1 MLQNLLP
8 LKEVM
13 KMIDYKKEFEIN
25 DDEIEKVY
33 EILFNKEGNFEEEKQ
48 KIIKSFE
55 SCCIEA
61 VPGSGKTT
69 TLVAKLMILAEK
81 LNKENYE
88 KGICILTHTNIGI
101 DIIKEKLGMKGDV
114 LFRYPNFVGTLQSF
128 IDNYLAIPC
137 YKKKYRRK
145 VDIIDNDM
153 ANSYNLK
160 FLKNNFYF
168 NQKGNMDTEKLY
180 YNFYDE
186 YFYIEE
192 KAILKSKN
200 SNTYKSLFSRI
211 ENNILRYEEAIQ
223 LGKIYVNEYPDLKKY
238 FSERFFLVLVD
249 EMQDTTQDA
258 FEILENL
265 FDKEKVIVQYIG
277 DRNQNLYNG
286 TDEWYLSSKENPKL
300 NISNRFGKN
309 IANFLNC
316 IKENSEDNLIK
327 GNSNIE
333 DYKPI
338 LFLYDSLDKNE
349 ERGNNIIFDKF
360 IEIIKEKGLDEKKG
374 NFKVIGHVG
383 VFKEGK
389 VTVSSYFKDFLKNE
403 KIFSLNKIIK
413 KNSKSQP
420 ENKKIIKEL
429 KSKIELFLKK
439 ENKEELKEKFDKFIK
454 IEENRID
461 FNRIIYNYLLLDK
474 NEEKFID
481 NLFCFLERILKESL
495 KKENFNEI
503 FKVKEVENK
512 NNDNNEMNTYIK
524 DNIKLEINTVHG
536 VKGETHLA
544 TLYLDTFWYE
554 YDISHYLIK
563 LLSSELTNKQKNNIQ
578 NIKRNRNIFVG
589 ASRSQYLLC
598 FACKKIDISDKIK
611 DIFEIIE
618 I

>member
-1 MLQNLLP
+1 
-8 LKEVM
+8 
-13 KMIDYKKEFEIN
+13 MIDYKKEFEIN
-25 DDEIEKVY
+25 DDEIEKIY
-33 EILFNKEGNFEEEKQ
+33 EILFNKKGNFEEEKQ

-69 TLVAKLMILAEK
+69 TLVAKLIILAEK
-81 LNKENYE
+81 LNKGNYE

-137 YKKKYRRK
+137 YKKKYKRK
-145 VDIIDNDM
+145 VDIIDNDV

-160 FLKNNFYF
+160 FLKNNSYF
-168 NQKGNMDTEKLY
+168 KQKENMDTEKLY

-192 KAILKSKN
+192 KAILKSKD

-223 LGKIYVNEYPDLKKY
+223 LGKIYVNEYPNLKEY
-238 FSERFFLVLVD
+238 FSERFFLALVD

-265 FDKEKVIVQYIG
+265 FDKEKVTVQYIG

-286 TDEWYLSSKENPKL
+286 TDKWYLSSEENPKL

-309 IANFLNC
+309 IANFLNY
-316 IKENSEDNLIK
+316 IRENLQDKPIK

-349 ERGNNIIFDKF
+349 EGGNNKIFDEF
-360 IEIIKEKGLDEKKG
+360 IKVIKGKGLDKKEG
-374 NFKVIGHVG
+374 SFKVIGHVG
-383 VFKEGK
+383 KENRNI
-389 VTVSSYFKDFLKNE
+389 TISSYFKEFSKKE
-403 KIFSLNKIIK
+403 KIIHFNKILK

-439 ENKEELKEKFDKFIK
+439 EDKEELKEKFDEFIK

-461 FNRIIYNYLLLDK
+461 FNRIIYNYLLDK
-474 NEEKFID
+474 DENKFLD
-481 NLFCFLERILKESL
+481 NLFYFLERILKESL
-495 KKENFNEI
+495 KKEKFNEI
-503 FKVKEVENK
+503 FKIKEVENK
-512 NNDNNEMNTYIK
+512 NNNEMNTYIK

-544 TLYLDTFWYE
+544 TLYLDTFWYK

-563 LLSSELTNKQKNNIQ
+563 LLSSKLTNKQKNNIQ

-589 ASRSQYLLC
+589 ASRARYLLC
-598 FACKKIDISDKIK
+598 FVCKGKKAEMPDIIN
-611 DIFEIIE
+611 DIFEEVIE

>member
-1 MLQNLLP
+1 
-8 LKEVM
+8 
-13 KMIDYKKEFEIN
+13 MIDYKKEFEIN
-25 DDEIEKVY
+25 DDEIEKIY
-33 EILFNKEGNFEEEKQ
+33 EILFNKKGNFEEEKQ

-69 TLVAKLMILAEK
+69 TLVAKLIILAEK
-81 LNKENYE
+81 LDKGNYE

-137 YKKKYRRK
+137 YKKKYKRK
-145 VDIIDNDM
+145 VDIIDNDV

-160 FLKNNFYF
+160 FLKNNSYF
-168 NQKGNMDTEKLY
+168 KQKENMDTEKLY

-192 KAILKSKN
+192 KAILKSKD

-223 LGKIYVNEYPDLKKY
+223 LGKIYVNEYPNLKEY
-238 FSERFFLVLVD
+238 FSERFFLALVD

-265 FDKEKVIVQYIG
+265 FDKEKVTVQYIG

-286 TDEWYLSSKENPKL
+286 TDKWYLSSEENPKL

-309 IANFLNC
+309 IANFLNY
-316 IKENSEDNLIK
+316 IRENLQDKPIK

-349 ERGNNIIFDKF
+349 EEGNNKIFDEF
-360 IEIIKEKGLDEKKG
+360 IKVIKGKGLDKKEG
-374 NFKVIGHVG
+374 SFKVIGHVG
-383 VFKEGK
+383 KENRNI
-389 VTVSSYFKDFLKNE
+389 TISSYFKEFSKKE
-403 KIFSLNKIIK
+403 KIIHFNKILK

-439 ENKEELKEKFDKFIK
+439 EDKEELKEKFDEFIK

-461 FNRIIYNYLLLDK
+461 FNRIIYNYLLDK
-474 NEEKFID
+474 DENKFLD
-481 NLFCFLERILKESL
+481 NLFYFLERILKESL
-495 KKENFNEI
+495 KKEKFNEI
-503 FKVKEVENK
+503 FKIKEVENK
-512 NNDNNEMNTYIK
+512 NNNEMNTYIK

-544 TLYLDTFWYE
+544 TLYLDTFWYK

-563 LLSSELTNKQKNNIQ
+563 LLSSKLTNKQKNNIQ

-589 ASRSQYLLC
+589 ASRARYLLC
-598 FACKKIDISDKIK
+598 FVCKGKKVEMPDIIN
-611 DIFEIIE
+611 DIFEEVIE

>member
-1 MLQNLLP
+1 
-8 LKEVM
+8 
-13 KMIDYKKEFEIN
+13 MIDYKKEFEIN
-25 DDEIEKVY
+25 DDEIEKIY
-33 EILFNKEGNFEEEKQ
+33 EILFNKKGNFEEEKQ

-69 TLVAKLMILAEK
+69 TLVAKLIILAEK
-81 LNKENYE
+81 LNKGNYE

-137 YKKKYRRK
+137 YKKKYKRK
-145 VDIIDNDM
+145 VDIIDNDV

-160 FLKNNFYF
+160 FLKNNSYF
-168 NQKGNMDTEKLY
+168 KQKENMDTEKLY

-192 KAILKSKN
+192 KAILKSKD

-223 LGKIYVNEYPDLKKY
+223 LGKIYVNEYPNLKEY
-238 FSERFFLVLVD
+238 FSERFFLALVD

-265 FDKEKVIVQYIG
+265 FDKEKVTVQYIG

-286 TDEWYLSSKENPKL
+286 TDKWYLSSEENPKL

-309 IANFLNC
+309 IANFLNY
-316 IKENSEDNLIK
+316 IRENLQDKPIK

-349 ERGNNIIFDKF
+349 AEGNNKIFDEF
-360 IEIIKEKGLDEKKG
+360 IKVIKGKGLDKKEG
-374 NFKVIGHVG
+374 SFKVIGHVG
-383 VFKEGK
+383 KENRNI
-389 VTVSSYFKDFLKNE
+389 TISSYFKEFSKKE
-403 KIFSLNKIIK
+403 KIIHFNKILK

-439 ENKEELKEKFDKFIK
+439 EDKEELKEKFDEFIK

-461 FNRIIYNYLLLDK
+461 FNRIIYNYLLDK
-474 NEEKFID
+474 DENKFLD
-481 NLFCFLERILKESL
+481 NLFYFLERILKESL
-495 KKENFNEI
+495 KKEKFNEI
-503 FKVKEVENK
+503 FKIKEVENK
-512 NNDNNEMNTYIK
+512 NNNEMNTYIK

-544 TLYLDTFWYE
+544 TLYLDTFWYK

-563 LLSSELTNKQKNNIQ
+563 LLSSKLTNKQKNNIQ

-589 ASRSQYLLC
+589 ASRARYLLC
-598 FACKKIDISDKIK
+598 FVCKGKKAEMPDIIN
-611 DIFEIIE
+611 DIFEEVIE

>member
-8 LKEVM
+8 LMEVM

-55 SCCIEA
+55 RCCIEA

-238 FSERFFLVLVD
+238 VGY
-249 EMQDTTQDA
+249 Q
-258 FEILENL
+258 L
-265 FDKEKVIVQYIG
+265 FQTIV
-277 DRNQNLYNG
+277 
-286 TDEWYLSSKENPKL
+286 K
-300 NISNRFGKN
+300 
-309 IANFLNC
+309 
-316 IKENSEDNLIK
+316 
-327 GNSNIE
+327 
-333 DYKPI
+333 
-338 LFLYDSLDKNE
+338 
-349 ERGNNIIFDKF
+349 
-360 IEIIKEKGLDEKKG
+360 
-374 NFKVIGHVG
+374 
-383 VFKEGK
+383 
-389 VTVSSYFKDFLKNE
+389 
-403 KIFSLNKIIK
+403 
-413 KNSKSQP
+413 
-420 ENKKIIKEL
+420 
-429 KSKIELFLKK
+429 
-439 ENKEELKEKFDKFIK
+439 
-454 IEENRID
+454 
-461 FNRIIYNYLLLDK
+461 
-474 NEEKFID
+474 
-481 NLFCFLERILKESL
+481 
-495 KKENFNEI
+495 
-503 FKVKEVENK
+503 
-512 NNDNNEMNTYIK
+512 
-524 DNIKLEINTVHG
+524 
-536 VKGETHLA
+536 
-544 TLYLDTFWYE
+544 
-554 YDISHYLIK
+554 
-563 LLSSELTNKQKNNIQ
+563 
-578 NIKRNRNIFVG
+578 
-589 ASRSQYLLC
+589 
-598 FACKKIDISDKIK
+598 
-611 DIFEIIE
+611 
-618 I
+618 

>member
-1 MLQNLLP
+1 
-8 LKEVM
+8 
-13 KMIDYKKEFEIN
+13 MIDYKKEFEIN
-25 DDEIEKVY
+25 DDEIEKIY
-33 EILFNKEGNFEEEKQ
+33 EILFNKKGNFEEEKQ

-69 TLVAKLMILAEK
+69 TLVAKLIILAEK
-81 LNKENYE
+81 LNKGNYE

-137 YKKKYRRK
+137 YKKKYKRK
-145 VDIIDNDM
+145 VDIIDNDV

-160 FLKNNFYF
+160 FLKNNSYF
-168 NQKGNMDTEKLY
+168 KQKENMDTEKLY

-192 KAILKSKN
+192 KAILKSKD

-223 LGKIYVNEYPDLKKY
+223 LGKIYVNEYPNLKEY
-238 FSERFFLVLVD
+238 FSERFFLALVD

-265 FDKEKVIVQYIG
+265 FDKEKATVQYIG

-286 TDEWYLSSKENPKL
+286 TDKWYLSSEENPKL

-309 IANFLNC
+309 IANFLNY
-316 IKENSEDNLIK
+316 IRENLQDKPIK

-349 ERGNNIIFDKF
+349 EEGNNKIFDEF
-360 IEIIKEKGLDEKKG
+360 IKVIKGKGLDKKEG
-374 NFKVIGHVG
+374 SFKVIGHVG
-383 VFKEGK
+383 KENRNI
-389 VTVSSYFKDFLKNE
+389 TISSYFKEFSKKE
-403 KIFSLNKIIK
+403 KIIHFNKILK

-439 ENKEELKEKFDKFIK
+439 EDKEELKEKFDEFIK

-461 FNRIIYNYLLLDK
+461 FNRIIYNYLLDK
-474 NEEKFID
+474 DENKFLD
-481 NLFCFLERILKESL
+481 NLFYFLERILKESL
-495 KKENFNEI
+495 KKEKFNEI
-503 FKVKEVENK
+503 FKIKEVENK
-512 NNDNNEMNTYIK
+512 NNNEMNTYIK
-524 DNIKLEINTVHG
+524 DNVKLEISTIHG

-544 TLYLDTFWYE
+544 TLYLDTFWYK

-563 LLSSELTNKQKNNIQ
+563 LLSSKLTNKQKNNIQ

-589 ASRSQYLLC
+589 ASRPKHLLC